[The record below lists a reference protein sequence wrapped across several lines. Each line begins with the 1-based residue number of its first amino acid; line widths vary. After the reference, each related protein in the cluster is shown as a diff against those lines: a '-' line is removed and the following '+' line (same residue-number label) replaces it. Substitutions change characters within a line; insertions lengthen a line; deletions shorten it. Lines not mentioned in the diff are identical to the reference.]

1 MAVVNRANDTVGT
14 TNKDAEFNWELFQD
28 YKSGDRATWAIEAAD
43 DWAFYNGAIF
53 RTADANALISNRS
66 PVPSV
71 NVLKQPISQLI
82 SQLTS
87 NNPRFTATARENSD
101 SSLNATVA
109 DTFQYIWDIS
119 NGNQRLKS
127 AIKDYEVGGI
137 GALIAYQ
144 DPNADNG
151 KGEIFIRDV
160 DPQDLYIDPNSKNP
174 NSSDASHILVVQQ
187 YNKRQI
193 RDLYPRFNFKGAK
206 DTREDYHVQ
215 HDRYEENEQT
225 TKAFKFSNLSD
236 TEGQKIYDVMDRYTK
251 IKVKRFHVFDPFT
264 DFEKILTKEEF
275 EDFKEKI
282 AVGSIKDG
290 GEPEYSTKQTDVR
303 QLQGILE
310 GINKY
315 YRDIGRTDQ
324 NNKYIV
330 LPNGQPSPTVSE
342 SGQDLTIDQN
352 GQKTGILVELFQIK
366 FGDLLE
372 RGVIKLNEV
381 QLTRI
386 QRVLT
391 IGRKLFFKGIMEIS
405 EYPIVTFMLH
415 HNRNP
420 FAYGDVRLVKSLVEQ
435 LNKIESLI
443 ITHAINTTNLKVF
456 VPEGGTDKKKLNENW
471 GKSGSQFFY
480 YNADDNKAGVHI
492 VAPPPLPNEV
502 YALRQNYINE
512 IQNEIGAFAFQD
524 GDVSQAPPT
533 VGGTLLMDEFGQ
545 RRTKS
550 KKDDIEE
557 ALNQLAKVVLQFIPL
572 TYTERKVIRITQPN
586 HKTGEIVLNDF
597 NGIEIA
603 NDVSNWDYDVKVVSG
618 SMLPSNRWART
629 DKLTE
634 WWDRGIIR
642 DNALIIRES
651 DIPNAEEIIEN
662 EGTIAQLQ
670 QALGQAQQ
678 QIKDLEGDLQTASRK
693 AINADE
699 RTQVAKT
706 SANLKVLQG
715 KMENAVNT
723 GTQRINDQ
731 VKIITNELKES
742 TRKDGK
748 E

>member
-1 MAVVNRANDTVGT
+1 MAVINRAEETVST
-14 TNKDAEFNWELFQD
+14 KNKEASISWDLFQD
-28 YKSGDRATWAIEAAD
+28 YKSGDRANWGLETAD

-53 RTADANALISNRS
+53 KTHDANALIGNRS

-87 NNPRFTATARENSD
+87 NNPRFTAIARENSD
-101 SSLNATVA
+101 SSISSTVA
-109 DTFQYIWDIS
+109 DTMQYIWDIS
-119 NGNQRLKS
+119 RGNQRLKM
-127 AIKDYEVGGI
+127 AIKDYEVCGI

-144 DPNADNG
+144 DPYADNG
-151 KGEIFIRDV
+151 KGEIFIKDV
-160 DPQDLYIDPNSKNP
+160 DPRDLYIDPNSKNP
-174 NSSDASHILVVQQ
+174 NSSDAGNILVVQQ
-187 YNKRQI
+187 YNRKQI
-193 RDLYPRFNFKGAK
+193 TEMYPKFDFSGAT
-206 DTREDYHVQ
+206 DTREDHHDK
-215 HDRYEENEQT
+215 HDRYEENNQT
-225 TKAFKFSNLSD
+225 ANAYKFSNASND
-236 TEGQKIYDVMDRYTK
+236 KDQKIYDVIDRYTK
-251 IKVKRFHVFDPFT
+251 IKVKRYHVFDPFT
-264 DFEKILTKEEF
+264 DFEKVLTKEEF
-275 EDFKEKI
+275 DEFKESI
-282 AVGSIKDG
+282 AVGSTKDG
-290 GEPEYSTKQTDVR
+290 SEPEYSTKQTDVR
-303 QLQGILE
+303 ELQRIIE
-310 GINKY
+310 GVNKY
-315 YRDIGRTDQ
+315 YRKINRPDQ
-324 NNKYIV
+324 NNKYIA
-330 LPNGQPSPTVSE
+330 LPDGTPSPTVSE
-342 SGQDLTIDQN
+342 SGQDLTVDEN
-352 GQKTGILVELFQIK
+352 GQKTGVLVELFQVK
-366 FGDLLE
+366 FGDLIKN
-372 RGVIKLNEV
+372 GVIKLNEV
-381 QLTRI
+381 QLTRVK
-386 QRVLT
+386 RVLT
-391 IGRKLFFKGIMEIS
+391 IGKKLFFKGVMEIS

-420 FAYGDVRLVKSLVEQ
+420 FAYGDVRLTKSLVEQ

-456 VPEGGTDKKKLNENW
+456 LPEGGTDKKKLTENW

-480 YNADDNKAGVHI
+480 YDGDDNKGGVHI

-557 ALNQLAKVVLQFIPL
+557 ALNQLAKVVLQLIPL

-586 HKTGEIVLNDF
+586 HKVAEIVLNDF
-597 NGIEIA
+597 DGIEAI
-603 NDVSNWDYDVKVVSG
+603 NDVSNWDHDLKVVSG

-651 DIPNAEEIIEN
+651 DMPNAEEIIRN
-662 EGTIAQLQ
+662 EGTIMQLQ

-706 SANLKVLQG
+706 TAELKVIQG
-715 KMENAVNT
+715 KAQNAVNT
-723 GTQRINDQ
+723 GIQRIKDQ
-731 VKIITNELKES
+731 VKLEANKLKEP
-742 TRKDGK
+742 TRKDG
-748 E
+748 EE